1 MTLGKIR
8 FILILFCISLIN
20 STVESDDKIITAPLI
35 NLEEL
40 KPSFEEIENI
50 DVNQN
55 INSSSLKEKKII
67 NEKSKALVV
76 RLLGLD
82 KITAKTS
89 EIKIK
94 IGETKKFGPLE
105 IKAIKCGEVDS
116 LSNPGK
122 VAYLQVKDLS
132 KSQNEKIFIFNG
144 WTFSSNPS
152 LRPIEHAIYD
162 LWLIGCDNV

>member
-50 DVNQN
+50 DDNQN

-89 EIKIK
+89 
-94 IGETKKFGPLE
+94 
-105 IKAIKCGEVDS
+105 
-116 LSNPGK
+116 
-122 VAYLQVKDLS
+122 
-132 KSQNEKIFIFNG
+132 FI
-144 WTFSSNPS
+144 
-152 LRPIEHAIYD
+152 
-162 LWLIGCDNV
+162 